1 MIATRTIVTDQVD
14 GQRVHYL
21 HIKIISLI
29 FSFLTLALFATA
41 ALAGTES
48 ERVFKIGEDVV
59 IEETMRVKS
68 LCVVNGQ
75 ATISGRVDGNVIAI
89 NGSVVLTRKAVV
101 TGDVLTVGGVVV
113 MARGAQVT
121 GSITELNSAHLSE
134 LITRILS
141 DEWEGWSWLAALF
154 SLIVFLC
161 TLIIGCIMMALMP
174 KPIIA
179 IGQAIDIH
187 FWKSLWSG
195 VLVLILIVPLAVL
208 LTISVVGIV
217 LIPLEIILV
226 TCTALWVFWAY
237 LTPSETKVM
246 NSSRDPRGVP

>member
-1 MIATRTIVTDQVD
+1 
-14 GQRVHYL
+14 
-21 HIKIISLI
+21 
-29 FSFLTLALFATA
+29 
-41 ALAGTES
+41 
-48 ERVFKIGEDVV
+48 
-59 IEETMRVKS
+59 
-68 LCVVNGQ
+68 
-75 ATISGRVDGNVIAI
+75 
-89 NGSVVLTRKAVV
+89 VLTRKAVV